1 MTPKELDFYCCLLNK
16 RSRKR
21 KKIDKCIQMIKL
33 KTTNYNKNKKIY
45 ISKNNMKSF
54 EIGDLAVEERCVGAN
69 EWNKIVIITG

>member
-33 KTTNYNKNKKIY
+33 KTTNYNKNKKVY
-45 ISKNNMKSF
+45 ISKKQH
-54 EIGDLAVEERCVGAN
+54 EIIRDWGSRCGRKVY
-69 EWNKIVIITG
+69 WCQ